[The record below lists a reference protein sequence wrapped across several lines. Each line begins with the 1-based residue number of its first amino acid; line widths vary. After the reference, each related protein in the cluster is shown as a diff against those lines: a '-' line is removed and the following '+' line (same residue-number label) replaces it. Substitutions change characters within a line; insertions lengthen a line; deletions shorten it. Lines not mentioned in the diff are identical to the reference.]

1 MEESKENI
9 EPSLVIKSGFYQRI
23 PTPLRNKYILTTLVF
38 IIWLLFFDRHD
49 IISQLK
55 LRKEL
60 QKLEE
65 KKAFYLNEIEKDS
78 KSLNELLTNPK
89 TLEKFARE
97 KYLMKKDNE
106 DIFVIV
112 NE

>member
-1 MEESKENI
+1 MEDIKENTRI
-9 EPSLVIKSGFYQRI
+9 SAEVNSSLYQRI
-23 PTPLRNKYILTTLVF
+23 PPPLRNKYVLTTLGF

-49 IISQLK
+49 IISQIK
-55 LRKEL
+55 LRREL
-60 QKLEE
+60 HKLEE
-65 KKAFYLNEIEKDS
+65 EKAFYVKEIEKDS
-78 KSLNELLTNPK
+78 KNLNELLTNPK

>member
-1 MEESKENI
+1 MEEKKEHI
-9 EPSLVIKSGFYQRI
+9 ENSPEIKLGFYQRI
-23 PTPLRNKYILTTLVF
+23 PPLLRNKYVLTTLGF

-49 IISQLK
+49 IISQFK

-60 QKLEE
+60 HKLEE
-65 KKAFYLNEIEKDS
+65 EKAYYVKEIEKDS
-78 KSLNELLTNPK
+78 KNLNELLTNPK

>member
-1 MEESKENI
+1 MTENKEHN
-9 EPSLVIKSGFYQRI
+9 ELPKEIKPGFYQRI
-23 PTPLRNKYILTTLVF
+23 PPFLKNKYVLTTLGF
-38 IIWLLFFDRHD
+38 IFWLLFFDRHD
-49 IISQLK
+49 IISQYK

-60 QKLEE
+60 HKLQEQ
-65 KKAFYLNEIEKDS
+65 KAFYLKEIAKDS
-78 KSLNELLTNPK
+78 KNLNELLTNPK

-106 DIFVIV
+106 DIFIIV

>member
-1 MEESKENI
+1 MEELKENT
-9 EPSLVIKSGFYQRI
+9 ETFTKANSGLYQRI
-23 PTPLRNKYILTTLVF
+23 PPLLRNKYVLTTLGF

-49 IISQLK
+49 IISQIK

-60 QKLEE
+60 HKLEE
-65 KKAFYLNEIEKDS
+65 EKAFYVKEIEKDT
-78 KSLNELLTNPK
+78 KNLNELLTNPK

>member
-1 MEESKENI
+1 MEDSAKNIHSSNQNSKSFFE
-9 EPSLVIKSGFYQRI
+9 RI
-23 PTPLRNKYILTTLVF
+23 PSPLKNKYILTSLGF

-49 IISQLK
+49 IISQIK
-55 LRKEL
+55 LSKEL
-60 QKLEE
+60 KKMEE
-65 KKAFYLNEIEKDS
+65 KKAFYLKEIENDS
-78 KSLNELLTNPK
+78 KKLNELLTNPK

-106 DIFVIV
+106 DIFVVV